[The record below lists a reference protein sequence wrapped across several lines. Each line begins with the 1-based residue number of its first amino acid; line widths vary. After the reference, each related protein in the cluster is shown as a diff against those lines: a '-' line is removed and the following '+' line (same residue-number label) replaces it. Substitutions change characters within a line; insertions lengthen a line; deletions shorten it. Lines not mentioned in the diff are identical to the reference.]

1 MPRKIKTAVI
11 GLGSITQRGILP
23 HLDMKDA
30 RESIELTALM
40 DTVPERA
47 SALARQYGVPG
58 AYTDFEKLL
67 KDPNV
72 EALVLATP
80 IPMHFPHAKAA
91 LEAGKHVYVQKTMT
105 QTKAEADELIALA
118 ARKNL
123 VLSASPCQIFSPSL
137 QRIKG
142 LISEG
147 AIGNLYW
154 GFNPTMWEGH
164 TTEGWR
170 GEESDKVTGVDP
182 TWYYKPGGGPVMD
195 VAVYALHNL
204 TSVLG
209 PVTAVSAMASIA
221 VPERTWK
228 DKKIKV
234 ETEDNV
240 LISLQFGGNVLG
252 LTSGQLCQWGKT
264 VWGQL
269 CFFGARGAIEVI
281 GSKDG
286 TSWPDKFLLNN
297 EEYKM
302 DGWKAPIDDG
312 LRLISGDKHSGHE
325 EAHVYVDVAHFAE
338 CVRDSKKPVASAEQA
353 RHVIEVIELAYKSAA
368 SRETLATTTT
378 FSIPGL
384 P

>member
-1 MPRKIKTAVI
+1 MARKLKTAVI
-11 GLGSITQRGILP
+11 GLGSISQRGVLP

-30 RESIELTALM
+30 RESVEMTALM
-40 DTVPERA
+40 DTVPGRA
-47 SALARQYGVPG
+47 EALAKQYGVPG
-58 AYTDFEKLL
+58 AYTDFEQVL

-72 EALVLATP
+72 EAVVLATP
-80 IPMHFPHAKAA
+80 IPAHFPHAKAA
-91 LEAGKHVYVQKTMT
+91 LEAGKHVYAQKTMT

-118 ARKNL
+118 AKKSL

-142 LISEG
+142 LIGEG

-164 TTEGWR
+164 TTEDWR
-170 GEESDKVTGVDP
+170 GQAGQALTQVAP
-182 TWYYKPGGGPVMD
+182 TWYYKKGGGPVMD

-209 PVTAVSAMASIA
+209 PVSAVSAMATIA
-221 VPERTWK
+221 VPEREWK
-228 DKKIKV
+228 GEKIKV

-240 LISLQFGGNVLG
+240 LISLHFGGNVLG

-264 VWGQL
+264 MWGQL

-281 GSKDG
+281 GSKEG
-286 TSWPDKFLLNN
+286 TSWPEKFLLNN
-297 EEYKM
+297 EEYDLK
-302 DGWKAPIDDG
+302 GWTPPIDDG
-312 LRLISGDKHSGHE
+312 LRLISSDKHSSHE
-325 EAHVYVDVAHFAE
+325 EAHVYVDIAHFAE
-338 CVRDSKKPVASAEQA
+338 CVKNGKKPVASAEQA

-368 SRETLATTTT
+368 TKQTLPTTTSFT
-378 FSIPGL
+378 IPGL

>member
-1 MPRKIKTAVI
+1 MARKIKTAII

-23 HLDMKDA
+23 HLDMADA
-30 RESIELTALM
+30 RETVEITAVC
-40 DTVPERA
+40 DTVEERA
-47 SALARQYGVPG
+47 KALAAQYKVPH
-58 AYTDFEKLL
+58 ATTSFEAVL

-80 IPMHFPHAKAA
+80 IPFHYPHAKAA
-91 LEAGKHVYVQKTMT
+91 LEAGKHVYCQKTMT

-118 ARKNL
+118 QAKGL
-123 VLSASPCQIFSPSL
+123 VLAASPCQIFSPSL
-137 QRIKG
+137 QRIRG
-142 LISEG
+142 LIKEG

-164 TTEGWR
+164 TAEDWR
-170 GEESDKVTGVDP
+170 GQEGKALTQVDP

-209 PVTAVSAMASIA
+209 PARAVSAMAAISL
-221 VPERTWK
+221 PERKWK
-228 DKKIKV
+228 DKTIKV

-240 LISLQFGGNVLG
+240 LISLDFGNNVLG
-252 LTSGQLCQWGKT
+252 LSSGQMCQWGT
-264 VWGQL
+264 TMWGQL
-269 CFFGARGAIEVI
+269 CFFGATGAIEVT
-281 GSKDG
+281 GSREG
-286 TSWPDKFLLNN
+286 TSWPSKFLVNGKEQDISAWTPPL
-297 EEYKM
+297 
-302 DGWKAPIDDG
+302 DQG
-312 LRLISGDKHSGHE
+312 LRLISGDKHSSLE
-325 EAHVYVDVAHFAE
+325 EAHVYVDIVHFAE

-353 RHVIEVIELAYKSAA
+353 RHVIEIIELAYKSAKT
-368 SRETLATTTT
+368 RQTLPTTTS